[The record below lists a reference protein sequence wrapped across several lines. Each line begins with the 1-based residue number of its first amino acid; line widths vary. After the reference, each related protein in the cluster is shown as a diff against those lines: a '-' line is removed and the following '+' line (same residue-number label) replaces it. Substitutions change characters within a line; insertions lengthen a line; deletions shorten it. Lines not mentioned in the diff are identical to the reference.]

1 MPHNPGKACIEQVEG
16 VLENV
21 SHISKKDILLQLENI
36 IDLP

>member
-1 MPHNPGKACIEQVEG
+1 MPHYPGKACIEQVEG

-21 SHISKKDILLQLENI
+21 SYISKEDILLQLENI